1 MKRNL
6 RFIGN
11 INFNDLPYRIL
22 ISRTLIEE
30 PYNPKM
36 FQFITLKDLDE
47 SCIVDYEK
55 KTYYIGKAILPCN
68 VVCFHQEYKQ

>member
-22 ISRTLIEE
+22 ISRTLIEKT
-30 PYNPKM
+30 YDPKK
-36 FQFITLKDLDE
+36 FQLITLKNLDE
-47 SCIVDYEK
+47 SCIVDFEK
-55 KTYYIGKAILPCN
+55 KTYYIGKPILPDN
-68 VVCFHQEYKQ
+68 VIGFNYYKQ